1 MNSKLARAVNPAPGP
16 AVATHGW
23 RLMTLRAIAMVELAK
38 GAIVL
43 LAGAGLLSLLHR
55 DVEDIADKLVR
66 HLHLNPAS
74 DVPRIFLELAA
85 RLSSSNLW
93 LLALGAAAYAAI
105 RFAEAYGLWRDRAW
119 AEWLGAV
126 SGLIYVP
133 FELHALT
140 KGVTAL
146 KVTLLCVNLIVV
158 WVLSD
163 ALAQRGRKRNL
174 RV

>member
-1 MNSKLARAVNPAPGP
+1 MD
-16 AVATHGW
+16 THGW
-23 RLMTLRAIAMVELAK
+23 RLMTLRAVAIVELAK
-38 GAIVL
+38 GL
-43 LAGAGLLSLLHR
+43 LVFVAGAGLLTLIHR
-55 DVEDIADKLVR
+55 DLQDVAESVVR

-74 DVPRIFLELAA
+74 EVPRIFIELMG
-85 RLSSSNLW
+85 RISSGDLW
-93 LLALGAAAYAAI
+93 LLAFGAAIYAAI
-105 RFAEAYGLWRDRAW
+105 RLAEAYGLWNDRAW

-146 KVTLLCVNLIVV
+146 KITLLCVNLVVV

-163 ALAQRGRKRNL
+163 ALAQRGRKAKL